1 MLKDQG
7 TPLAAVACEEAPGWK
22 WQDVFTLEQ
31 SGVEVAVAVAVA
43 GKSVMIS
50 MWRWLVARS
59 QLVHMTPV

>member
-31 SGVEVAVAVAVA
+31 SGVAVAVA
-43 GKSVMIS
+43 GRSVMIS